1 VYCDASHLQ
10 EKNHVCQSLEP
21 SDSIQYY
28 LTLITADERTMQ
40 QNDSR
45 VQLLVYDL
53 SRGMA
58 ATLSQQILGQRIDG
72 IWHTGIQIFGVEYF
86 FGGGIQS
93 SPAGIF
99 AQQHQMPPVR
109 ILELGQTQKSQTE
122 LRAFLQSIHNRF
134 NASTYDLT
142 RNNCNNFSD
151 TVSQFLVGKSLSR
164 LTFFQS
170 HLNSMSNIENNK
182 ATLTAQ
188 VRGFRHT

>member
-1 VYCDASHLQ
+1 M
-10 EKNHVCQSLEP
+10 E
-21 SDSIQYY
+21 
-28 LTLITADERTMQ
+28 

-58 ATLSQQILGQRIDG
+58 ATMSQQILGQRIDG

-99 AQQHQMPPVR
+99 ARQHQMPPVR

-134 NASTYDLT
+134 NAATYDLT

-151 TVSQFLVGKSLSR
+151 TVSQFLVGKSLSHTSF
-164 LTFFQS
+164 LKL
-170 HLNSMSNIENNK
+170 HLNSTSFIETYGT
-182 ATLTAQ
+182 TLTLQ
-188 VRGFRHT
+188 VRGFLHT

>member
-1 VYCDASHLQ
+1 VLLRQLYAS
-10 EKNHVCQSLEP
+10 ENHICPFLES

-28 LTLITADERTMQ
+28 QTFITADERTMQ

-58 ATLSQQILGQRIDG
+58 ASMSQQILGQRIDG

-99 AQQHQMPPVR
+99 ARQHQMPPVR
-109 ILELGQTQKSQTE
+109 ILELGHTQKSQSE

-151 TVSQFLVGKSLSR
+151 TVSQFLVGKSCSHMSFL
-164 LTFFQS
+164 QS
-170 HLNSMSNIENNK
+170 HLNYMTNIENNESE
-182 ATLTAQ
+182 LTSQ
-188 VRGFRHT
+188 VKEFLHI